1 MKRKL
6 LSVVLA
12 LVLVLSMAVPASAK
26 IWSGN
31 WGGITWYFTITKS
44 ASSGRVTMDIDPIN
58 VVVGAHGRA
67 FIQATVD
74 GTTAW
79 GRWGEWYQSMTST
92 INVGNYIYT
101 EDGTIKTGAI
111 QTVEGKGFIGSG
123 DGRTLIAHHILI

>member
-12 LVLVLSMAVPASAK
+12 LVLVLSMAVPASEK

-79 GRWGEWYQSMTST
+79 G
-92 INVGNYIYT
+92 
-101 EDGTIKTGAI
+101 
-111 QTVEGKGFIGSG
+111 
-123 DGRTLIAHHILI
+123 